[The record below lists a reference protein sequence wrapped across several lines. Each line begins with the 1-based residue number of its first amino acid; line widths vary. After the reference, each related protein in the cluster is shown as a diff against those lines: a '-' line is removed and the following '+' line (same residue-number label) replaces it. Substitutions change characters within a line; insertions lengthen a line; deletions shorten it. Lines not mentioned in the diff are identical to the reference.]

1 MPDAT
6 ELSTPATTATAA
18 DERRMRE
25 LFRSEALVHLD
36 ALYGTALRY
45 TRNREA
51 AEDLVQ
57 ETILRGWKKWHQFQ
71 EGTNCKA
78 WLFRIL
84 TNTFINGYRR
94 RTKEREILDAQRSGR
109 LAERFFSVGAATR
122 WADPEVGYADRNLS
136 PRVLD
141 ALDALRPDFRTVVVL
156 ADLQDFSYR
165 EIAEIVGCPIGT
177 VMSRLF
183 RARKALQAA
192 LADHARDY
200 GIGVAVPA

>member
-1 MPDAT
+1 
-6 ELSTPATTATAA
+6 
-18 DERRMRE
+18 MRE

-200 GIGVAVPA
+200 GIGVAVPE

>member
-1 MPDAT
+1 MQDANEPT
-6 ELSTPATTATAA
+6 TVTTLTPEQ
-18 DERRMRE
+18 ERRMRE
-25 LFRSEALVHLD
+25 TFRREALVHLD

-45 TRNREA
+45 TRSREA

-57 ETILRGWKKWHQFQ
+57 ETVLRGWKKWHQFE
-71 EGTNCKA
+71 EGTNCRA

-94 RTKEREILDAQRSGR
+94 RTKEREILEAERGGR
-109 LAERFFSVGAATR
+109 LADRFFSVGAAKR

-136 PRVLD
+136 PGVLS

-183 RARKALQAA
+183 RARKTLQAA
-192 LADHARDY
+192 LVEHAHAY
-200 GIGVAVPA
+200 GIAAAVPA

>member
-1 MPDAT
+1 MQDAT
-6 ELSTPATTATAA
+6 EPTTVAPRTGA
-18 DERRMRE
+18 DDQRMRE
-25 LFRSEALVHLD
+25 TFRREALVHLD

-57 ETILRGWKKWHQFQ
+57 DTILRGWKKWHQFQ
-71 EGTNCKA
+71 EGTNCRA

-94 RTKEREILDAQRSGR
+94 RTKEREILDAERGGR
-109 LAERFFSVGAATR
+109 LAERFFSVRAATR

-136 PRVLD
+136 PGVLD

-183 RARKALQAA
+183 RARKTLQAA
-192 LADHARDY
+192 LVDHAQAY
-200 GIGVAVPA
+200 GIGIAAVPA